1 MTHRCFTVIE
11 EVTTEGNYVKLT
23 GGLYKATVEERSN
36 KYYVYLKTKAIT
48 LDLQVYIQVYKQVYI
63 QVNPN
68 KEKPS
73 KRKENILTYT

>member
-48 LDLQVYIQVYKQVYI
+48 LDLQVYIQVYKQLYI

-73 KRKENILTYT
+73 KRNILTYT

>member
-48 LDLQVYIQVYKQVYI
+48 LDLQVYIQVYKQLYI
-63 QVNPN
+63 QVF
-68 KEKPS
+68 
-73 KRKENILTYT
+73 